1 MYVIDSCIDNQG
13 LLLDCKRKSDLE
25 TTPEVTHVRNTPFQ
39 KSEYRS
45 PSATHT
51 SDGINRIKANTISAI
66 KNGEHLNAN
75 LEQTSHS
82 FFVPYT
88 RKTLAQDLLNH
99 LPEKWDYMSD
109 IGLLGQL
116 DESEFIEHCWVAY
129 EKSYLS
135 KGDMAIGRGNH
146 LIWADLYNKVG
157 NMSDD
162 HYLNTDN
169 ERHGN
174 VLKMD
179 RWSLILNDC
188 WILGGIHRDAT
199 FRVVSK
205 IEPKQLLNPN
215 TKQLTVTAREMLG
228 LDHFGYQY
236 QQAGMYKL
244 FKPSELPVYKRPNVA
259 DYANYISTKEQSSEA
274 TVKIFIDSLKH
285 QS

>member
-1 MYVIDSCIDNQG
+1 MYVINRRIDNQG

-66 KNGEHLNAN
+66 KNGEHLNDN
-75 LEQTSHS
+75 LEQANMS
-82 FFVPYT
+82 YT
-88 RKTLAQDLLNH
+88 RKTLAQDLLNY

-109 IGLLGQL
+109 IGLQGKL

-129 EKSYLS
+129 QKSYLS

-157 NMSDD
+157 NMSDAQ
-162 HYLNTDN
+162 HLNTDN
-169 ERHGN
+169 KRHGN

-188 WILGGIHRDAT
+188 WILGGIHRNAT

-259 DYANYISTKEQSSEA
+259 DYANYISTKEQRAEA